1 MQSVKIANSEE
12 WEVYTSYR
20 EATLFL
26 PQRRL
31 FFYLEDLKC
40 GQTFYN
46 FPARIFVIGKRMSVE
61 FKIDSQ
67 FTRQKGNMLYWPN
80 NVHPIVEKYLL
91 LVQDDSMGPQSREP
105 LGKGII

>member
-1 MQSVKIANSEE
+1 MQSVKISGSTE
-12 WEVYTSYR
+12 WEVYTSYK

-40 GQTFYN
+40 GQEFSC
-46 FPARIFVIGKRMSVE
+46 FPASIFVSGKRMTVE
-61 FKIDSQ
+61 FAIDKQ
-67 FTRQKGNMLYWPN
+67 FIRQHGNMLYWPK

-91 LVQDDSMGPQSREP
+91 LVQDDSMGPQARVP
-105 LGKGII
+105 LGQGII